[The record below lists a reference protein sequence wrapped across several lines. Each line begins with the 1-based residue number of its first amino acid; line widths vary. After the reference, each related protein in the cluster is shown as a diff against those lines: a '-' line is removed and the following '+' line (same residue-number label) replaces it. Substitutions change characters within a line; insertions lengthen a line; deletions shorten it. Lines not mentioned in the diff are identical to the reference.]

1 MIPKSNFL
9 VAHMASEL
17 IEYRGYELHIEL
29 YESGFKARIRKSGS
43 LFDRPELPYSENKTQ
58 REQMIAEAMAIV
70 DTLLDA
76 PQSSI
81 DIAPSPRW
89 VRLYRATRVRE
100 RTKRPT
106 GFRRRRGHST

>member
-1 MIPKSNFL
+1 MSDPSGGIDLATKKMIPESNFL

-29 YESGFKARIRKSGS
+29 CESGFKARIRKSGS

-76 PQSSI
+76 PHKKKQ
-81 DIAPSPRW
+81 D
-89 VRLYRATRVRE
+89 
-100 RTKRPT
+100 
-106 GFRRRRGHST
+106 

>member
-1 MIPKSNFL
+1 MTGLAVCGERDYTGI
-9 VAHMASEL
+9 MASEI

-43 LFDRPELPYSENKTQ
+43 LFDRPELPYSENKMQ

-76 PQSSI
+76 PH
-81 DIAPSPRW
+81 
-89 VRLYRATRVRE
+89 
-100 RTKRPT
+100 KRKQVED
-106 GFRRRRGHST
+106 

>member
-1 MIPKSNFL
+1 MTGLAVCGERDYTDI
-9 VAHMASEL
+9 MASEI

-76 PQSSI
+76 PDKKKQVE
-81 DIAPSPRW
+81 D
-89 VRLYRATRVRE
+89 
-100 RTKRPT
+100 
-106 GFRRRRGHST
+106 

>member
-1 MIPKSNFL
+1 
-9 VAHMASEL
+9 MASEL

-76 PQSSI
+76 PHKKKQVE
-81 DIAPSPRW
+81 D
-89 VRLYRATRVRE
+89 
-100 RTKRPT
+100 
-106 GFRRRRGHST
+106 

>member
-1 MIPKSNFL
+1 LTGLAVCGERDYTGI
-9 VAHMASEL
+9 MASEI

-76 PQSSI
+76 PHKKKQVE
-81 DIAPSPRW
+81 D
-89 VRLYRATRVRE
+89 
-100 RTKRPT
+100 
-106 GFRRRRGHST
+106 